1 MLKKSVLAAIL
12 SLSSLHAYHNIE
24 LNLNNLDL
32 GVSLDLDM
40 GQFNDNVD
48 PDTTFVGA
56 SYLRVDKKNSAKP
69 ELLQRDV
76 TLTQLHFL
84 KRQSLAFLPAM
95 SVGIGVR
102 LMNSS
107 LYNGTKYDTYMTVPL
122 GAEVKYQFPIK
133 EVNAYMSASMY
144 FAPEVLSFYQAT
156 NYKEFN
162 AYASLELIPTVEIKA
177 GYRSIDFNYTQNIN
191 RTAYAGLS
199 FDF

>member
-1 MLKKSVLAAIL
+1 MLKKSALAAIL
-12 SLSSLHAYHNIE
+12 SLSSLHAYHTIE

-32 GVSLDLDM
+32 GVNLDLDM

-48 PDTTFVGA
+48 PDTTFIGA
-56 SYLRVDKKNSAKP
+56 SYLRVDKKNSAEPKS
-69 ELLQRDV
+69 LQRDV

-102 LMNSS
+102 LTNSS
-107 LYNGTKYDTYMTVPL
+107 LYNGTKYDTYMTMPL
-122 GAEVKYQFPIK
+122 GVEVKYQFPIE
-133 EVNAYMSASMY
+133 EVNAYAGASVY
-144 FAPEVLSFYQAT
+144 FAPEVLSFYQAR

-162 AYASLELIPTVEIKA
+162 AYTALELIPTVEMKV